1 MATEPILQPIVRP
14 IAQIDRPHFAR
25 VHATR
30 AFARPWDL
38 FSRSWVKTL
47 LFLSGDLAAL
57 VASHFLAETLMRRW
71 MHLPAN
77 FLNPS
82 AYYLFYAPFSTA
94 MLYLLAGYKSPDL
107 RRPEKELELL
117 FKGTSFA
124 FVALAC
130 ANFVLFKSLG
140 FSRYLLVAWYLLA
153 LMFLLLARFSLRVFY
168 SWLWRRG
175 LARQKALLLGG
186 PERFAD
192 FEQRLAIQRY
202 RGYAI
207 AGVLVEDLAHSL
219 PSIAASTLP
228 VLGSIADWEEV
239 AEAEGAQLVVIHL
252 GETSSDDHT
261 SVLKIIRRCREK
273 GIEVEV
279 YSQLFG
285 PPDLRFERDEFSGCF
300 RLDSPARWPLAV
312 QRLIKSGLDI
322 AIGLAGSLATLVL
335 IPIVALLVKW
345 EDGGSIFHR
354 REYVGTDG
362 GMHHFLK
369 FRTMVQ
375 DAEQVLENDPFLKAQ
390 FERSFKLKDDP
401 RILRCGRF
409 LRKYSLDEFPQF
421 FSILAGQLTA
431 VGPRTISWAQR
442 QRYGRLLPKLLST
455 KPGLTGFWQVMGRQ
469 NTTYEEKIQMDMF
482 YIDHWSIWLDLVI
495 LAKTFWEVL
504 RAEGAY

>member
-1 MATEPILQPIVRP
+1 MATEPILQPI
-14 IAQIDRPHFAR
+14 AQIDLPRFAR
-25 VHATR
+25 VATVR
-30 AFARPWDL
+30 TSSQAWDL
-38 FSRSWVKTL
+38 LSRSCVKTL
-47 LFLSGDLAAL
+47 LFLSGDLAAI
-57 VASHFLAETLMRRW
+57 VASHFLAETFVRRW
-71 MHLPAN
+71 MHLPAA

-117 FKGTSFA
+117 FKGTSFS

-140 FSRYLLVAWYLLA
+140 FSRYLLVAWYVLA
-153 LMFLLLARFSLRVFY
+153 LLFLLLSRFGLRAFY
-168 SWLWRRG
+168 GSLWRRG

-192 FEQRLAIQRY
+192 FERRLAIQRY

-207 AGVLVEDLAHSL
+207 AGVLVEDRAHSL
-219 PSIAASTLP
+219 PGLAASSLP
-228 VLGSIADWEEV
+228 VLGTIADWEEI
-239 AEAEGAQLVVIHL
+239 AEAEGAQLVVIYL
-252 GETSSDDHT
+252 YESSGGDHT
-261 SVLKIIRRCREK
+261 RVLEIVRRCREK
-273 GIEVEV
+273 GITVEV
-279 YSQLFG
+279 YSHLFG

-300 RLDSPARWPLAV
+300 RLDSPPRWPRAV
-312 QRLIKSGLDI
+312 QRVIKSGLDI
-322 AIGLAGSLATLVL
+322 MIGLAGSLATLVL
-335 IPIVALLVKW
+335 TPFVALLIKR
-345 EDGGSIFHR
+345 EDGGAVFHR
-354 REYVGTDG
+354 REYVGMDG
-362 GMHHFLK
+362 RMHHFLK
-369 FRTMVQ
+369 FRTMVE
-375 DAEQVLENDPFLKAQ
+375 DAEQVLENNPFLKAE
-390 FERSFKLKDDP
+390 FECSFKLKDDP
-401 RILRCGRF
+401 RVLCCGGF

-442 QRYGRLLPKLLST
+442 ERYGDLLPKLLST

-469 NTTYEEKIQMDMF
+469 TTTYEEKIQMDMF

>member
-1 MATEPILQPIVRP
+1 MATEPILHP
-14 IAQIDRPHFAR
+14 IAQIDRPRFAR
-25 VHATR
+25 AAVSRPSAW
-30 AFARPWDL
+30 PWDL
-38 FSRSWVKTL
+38 LSRSWVKTL
-47 LFLSGDLAAL
+47 LFLSGDLTAL
-57 VASHFLAETLMRRW
+57 VASHFLAETLMQRW
-71 MHLPAN
+71 MHLPAT

-82 AYYLFYAPFSTA
+82 SYYLFYAPFFTA

-117 FKGTSFA
+117 FKGASFS

-140 FSRYLLVAWYLLA
+140 FSRYLLVAWYALA
-153 LMFLLLARFSLRVFY
+153 LLFLLVARFSLRVAY
-168 SWLWRRG
+168 GSLWRRG
-175 LARQKALLLGG
+175 LARQKALLFGG

-207 AGVLVEDLAHSL
+207 AGVLVEDRAHTL
-219 PSIAASTLP
+219 PGFAASSLP
-228 VLGSIADWEEV
+228 VLGAIADWEEI
-239 AEAEGAQLVVIHL
+239 AAAEGAQLVVIHL
-252 GETSSDDHT
+252 SESSSGGHARILEI
-261 SVLKIIRRCREK
+261 VRRCREK
-273 GIEVEV
+273 SIEVEV
-279 YSQLFG
+279 YSHLFG

-300 RLDSPARWPLAV
+300 RLDSPPRWPAAV
-312 QRLIKSGLDI
+312 QRLIKSSLDI
-322 AIGLAGSLATLVL
+322 AIGLAGSLATLAL
-335 IPIVALLVKW
+335 IPVVALLIKR
-345 EDGGSIFHR
+345 EDGGSVFHR

-362 GMHHFLK
+362 CMHHFLK
-369 FRTMVQ
+369 FRTMVE

-390 FERSFKLKDDP
+390 FECSFKLKDDP
-401 RILRCGRF
+401 RILRCGHF

-442 QRYGRLLPKLLST
+442 ERYGGLLPKLLST

-469 NTTYEEKIQMDMF
+469 TTTYEEKIQMDMF